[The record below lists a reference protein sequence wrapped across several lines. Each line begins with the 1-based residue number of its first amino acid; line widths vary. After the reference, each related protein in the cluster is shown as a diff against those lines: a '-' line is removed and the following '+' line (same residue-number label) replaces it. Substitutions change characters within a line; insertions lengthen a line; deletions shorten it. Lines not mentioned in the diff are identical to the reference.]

1 MLCDLIT
8 IMTVLNV
15 HNDIPYCMIYS
26 FYSSKKKSHG
36 SKKRSG
42 MSVLKEDDDEEENG
56 GGITIKASAKD
67 NKGFSNVD

>member
-1 MLCDLIT
+1 MISLTILIH
-8 IMTVLNV
+8 LF
-15 HNDIPYCMIYS
+15 C
-26 FYSSKKKSHG
+26 SSKKKSHG

-67 NKGFSNVD
+67 NKGFTNVD

>member
-8 IMTVLNV
+8 IMTVYNT
-15 HNDIPYCMIYS
+15 MISLIVLIHS
-26 FYSSKKKSHG
+26 FCSSKKKSHG